1 MRYPSNSGVLWK
13 VVFAFL
19 VIIDTEQTAQIR
31 WNTTGLRCLCL
42 QFHSSR
48 IPTVGHLSSV
58 TMYNP
63 ASIFLT
69 DPAWRSRIFPTVPML
84 SVTGRPRGY
93 AGVRRIS
100 FGMTIR
106 PRSSMR
112 LTMPVAFIYCS
123 STLCV
128 RNHIAIVCKQWGIMR
143 IEGNKADGS
152 LQIAHCDPHMRIT
165 GCIYEVS
172 RLHRLTSSTFT
183 DTIILSNCKRDYRK

>member
-1 MRYPSNSGVLWK
+1 MVSNVLCVLDKGYTLYPLNCPSLLTPNRIAPSGY
-13 VVFAFL
+13 FPP
-19 VIIDTEQTAQIR
+19 
-31 WNTTGLRCLCL
+31 
-42 QFHSSR
+42 FHPSR
-48 IPTVGHLSSV
+48 ILTLLLSTSV

-63 ASIFLT
+63 VPTFLT
-69 DPAWRSRIFPTVPML
+69 DPAWQSRIFPTVPML

-143 IEGNKADGS
+143 MEDKEGKGRARVGICRAEYGAFFRN
-152 LQIAHCDPHMRIT
+152 
-165 GCIYEVS
+165 
-172 RLHRLTSSTFT
+172 
-183 DTIILSNCKRDYRK
+183 